1 MKKEYISPDVAF
13 LALSTCDIV
22 TFSIIDIAGDIGE
35 NFDGNAMFGE

>member
-1 MKKEYISPDVAF
+1 MKKEYISPNADV

-22 TFSIIDIAGDIGE
+22 TFSIIYIGGDIGE